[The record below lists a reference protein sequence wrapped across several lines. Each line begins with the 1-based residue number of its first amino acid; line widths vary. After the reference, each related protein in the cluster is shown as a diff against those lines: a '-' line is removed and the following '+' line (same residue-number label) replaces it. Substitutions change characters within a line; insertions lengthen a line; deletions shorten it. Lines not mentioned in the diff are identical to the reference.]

1 MDRISNAFE
10 PKPLP
15 ASAGFQTVKAE
26 KKLPREILF
35 SIDAFQS
42 RAKKPYYYEIVG
54 DWKSFDVVLYISA
67 LSPDGGHL
75 VKFEKHIIPV
85 PDAREQLT
93 KIAES
98 IGATPG
104 RWC

>member
-15 ASAGFQTVKAE
+15 ASAGFQTIKAE
-26 KKLPREILF
+26 RKLPREILF
-35 SIDAFQS
+35 DLPSFQS
-42 RAKKPYYYEIVG
+42 RARKPYYYEIVG
-54 DWKSFDVVLYISA
+54 DRKSFDVVLYISA

-75 VKFEKHIIPV
+75 VKFEKHELPTE
-85 PDAREQLT
+85 DAEQKLRG
-93 KIAES
+93 IAES